1 MSSAPSPAPSTTP
14 VADDGGAAA
23 VFRNRPFLLLWLSQL
38 ATQVGGNMVLFGL
51 TIIVSDATGSSTAVS
66 LLIISYLAPAVLFS
80 AAAGVYVDRYDRRV
94 ILLATNV
101 ARAAVYAVTF
111 FIALQLAPIASGQEP
126 AVGVLSVWVLAL
138 LAMNVAVSTLTV
150 FFAPAEA
157 AMIPTLVPRGQLLA
171 ANGIFVFTLNASFAV
186 GFALL
191 GPLVVNLASPEAV
204 IVVVAVL
211 YLLAAAFCFALPASP
226 PVVATS
232 SADGRDGA
240 REAVGRTVSELS
252 EGLGYIRANR
262 SISWSLLYLAIGASL
277 IGVLGVLGPDFAKDV
292 LGLQSKDFVVVVLPL
307 GIGVVLGILLL
318 NTYGRFLA
326 RRRII
331 ETGLVALGVL
341 LGLLAIAGPI
351 SRFITQA
358 GAGQDVVEFSAG
370 TSLLVVVIAIAFLAG
385 VAYAFLFVTAQTQLQ
400 EELPE
405 EVRGRVFGVLNML
418 ISVASFLPIL
428 IVGPISD
435 LLGTTVV
442 ILGIGILVLIFG
454 VASIFLRGPL
464 RPEELR
470 AREDLEASPPGA
482 FDAAAVA
489 ASAEVHVA
497 SADSLS
503 AARQRVAGNGG
514 TAEPLPEGAA
524 LDAGIP
530 AEPLPEVADLDAG
543 VPIASSADEAGSA
556 SADDPAT

>member
-1 MSSAPSPAPSTTP
+1 VSADQIPGPSPATGSP
-14 VADDGGAAA
+14 DGGAIE

-94 ILLATNV
+94 ILLVTNI
-101 ARAAVYAVTF
+101 ARAGVYAATF
-111 FIALQLAPIASGQEP
+111 FIAIQLVPPVA
-126 AVGVLSVWVLAL
+126 VLSLGVLAL
-138 LAMNVAVSTLTV
+138 LTMNVAVSTLTV

-157 AMIPTLVPRGQLLA
+157 AMIPSLVPRGQLLA
-171 ANGIFVFTLNASFAV
+171 ANGIFVFTLNASFAI

-211 YLLAAAFCFALPASP
+211 YLLAAGFSFALPASP
-226 PVVATS
+226 PVASTAVGEA
-232 SADGRDGA
+232 REGA
-240 REAVGRTVSELS
+240 REAVGRTVAELR
-252 EGLGYIRANR
+252 EGLGYIRNHR

-292 LGLQSKDFVVVVLPL
+292 LGLESKDFVVVVLPL

-331 ETGLVALGVL
+331 EVGLLALGVL
-341 LGLLAIAGPI
+341 LGLLAVSGPI
-351 SRFITQA
+351 ARFVTSA
-358 GAGQDVVEFSAG
+358 SAGQDVVEFSAG
-370 TSLLVVVIAIAFLAG
+370 TSLLVVVIAIGFLAG
-385 VAYAFLFVTAQTQLQ
+385 VAYAFLFVTSQTQLQ

-435 LLGTTVV
+435 LVGTTFVLIAIGIIVV
-442 ILGIGILVLIFG
+442 ALGI
-454 VASIFLRGPL
+454 ASVVLRGPL
-464 RPEELR
+464 RLEEQGQ
-470 AREDLEASPPGA
+470 REDLEASPPGA
-482 FDAAAVA
+482 FDTAAVA
-489 ASAEVHVA
+489 ASSEVHIA
-497 SADSLS
+497 SAEALS
-503 AARQRVAGNGG
+503 SARQRVANHAPA
-514 TAEPLPEGAA
+514 TAVGDEPWA
-524 LDAGIP
+524 DA
-530 AEPLPEVADLDAG
+530 ADLDAG
-543 VPIASSADEAGSA
+543 VPVEPLPDGPTPGEPGPASTSDRG
-556 SADDPAT
+556 D

>member
-1 MSSAPSPAPSTTP
+1 MPDDSS
-14 VADDGGAAA
+14 GAA

-80 AAAGVYVDRYDRRV
+80 AAAGVYVDRYDRRI

-111 FIALQLAPIASGQEP
+111 FIALQLAPIAAGQEP
-126 AVGVLSVWVLAL
+126 VVGVLSVWVVAL

-226 PVVATS
+226 PVLATT
-232 SADGRDGA
+232 GEHERDGA
-240 REAVGRTVSELS
+240 REAVGRTVTELR

-331 ETGLVALGVL
+331 EAGLVTLGIL
-341 LGLLAIAGPI
+341 LGLLAISGPI
-351 SRFITQA
+351 SRLVTQA
-358 GAGQDVVEFSAG
+358 SAGQDVVEFSAG
-370 TSLLVVVIAIAFLAG
+370 TSLLVVVIAIGFLAG
-385 VAYAFLFVTAQTQLQ
+385 VSYAFLFVTAQTQLQ

-435 LLGTTVV
+435 LLGTSVV
-442 ILGIGILVLIFG
+442 IVAIGILVLVFG
-454 VASIFLRGPL
+454 ITSVILRGPL
-464 RPEELR
+464 QPEELR

-503 AARQRVAGNGG
+503 TARQRLAGN
-514 TAEPLPEGAA
+514 
-524 LDAGIP
+524 GIP
-530 AEPLPEVADLDAG
+530 AEPLPEGADLDAG
-543 VPIASSADEAGSA
+543 VPAEPLPEGADLDAGVPAEPSVDEAGSVTP
-556 SADDPAT
+556 DDRTS